1 VSSLCAI
8 PRTDSHRG
16 SFICELGGHS
26 TLQPL
31 LLKMLAF
38 ALLLGTTCVAA
49 RAATH
54 VVPGKVKP
62 TFPAT
67 YDMAR
72 SSGMMTCNASGPVD
86 PVAAS
91 KWGLIDLD
99 VRASCQ
105 QECPASLTRTFF
117 LIAPAAAALT
127 SPLPHSLTCPDSGM
141 AASQCGPPPTP

>member
-1 VSSLCAI
+1 MAALCLALAAL
-8 PRTDSHRG
+8 T
-16 SFICELGGHS
+16 
-26 TLQPL
+26 PL
-31 LLKMLAF
+31 LIEA
-38 ALLLGTTCVAA
+38 
-49 RAATH
+49 H

-72 SSGMMTCNASGPVD
+72 SSGMMVCNSTGPVD

-105 QECPASLTRTFF
+105 QECPASLSH
-117 LIAPAAAALT
+117 AL
-127 SPLPHSLTCPDSGM
+127 SF
-141 AASQCGPPPTP
+141 